1 MSKLNIQK
9 FDASIISPNAV
20 VLLVGKRGTGK
31 STLMKDIMYN
41 MRDRLDFGIAM
52 SPTEDCTSDLASYVP
67 KTCIYN
73 DYNGERIN
81 AMLESQR
88 RSIKNGTKRQLF
100 LMLDD
105 CMYDKKVMKGITIRN
120 LFMNGRHRK
129 VFFLNCQQYVMDMP
143 PDLRTNVDYIFAL
156 RENIMSNKEKLWKFF
171 FGVFPTFQQFNTVMD
186 ACTQNYECLV
196 FNGKSTST
204 NIEDC
209 IFWYKAATDI
219 PEFSL
224 CKPIYQKMDTRY
236 YHDHD
241 EGAPG
246 DESGVNGG
254 DANKR
259 NIVTTKNGITVTKCL
274 SAGR

>member
-1 MSKLNIQK
+1 MSKLNINK
-9 FDASIISPNAV
+9 FDASVIAPNAV

-31 STLMKDIMYN
+31 STLMKDIMFN
-41 MRDRLDFGIAM
+41 MCDKLDFGIAM

-67 KTCIYN
+67 RSCIYN
-73 DYNGERIN
+73 DYCGERIN
-81 AMLESQR
+81 AILETQR
-88 RSIKNGTKRQLF
+88 RSIKNGSKRHLF

-105 CMYDKKVMKGITIRN
+105 CMYDKKVMKGLTIRN

-156 RENIMSNKEKLWKFF
+156 RENIMANKEKLWKFF
-171 FGVFPTFQQFNTVMD
+171 FGVFPTFQQFNVVMD

-196 FNGKSTST
+196 FNGKCTST

-209 IFWYKAATDI
+209 IFWYKANTQI
-219 PEFSL
+219 PEFTL
-224 CKPIYQKMDTRY
+224 CKPIYHKMDELY

-241 EGAPG
+241 DDVTEIDNNKNA
-246 DESGVNGG
+246 SGE
-254 DANKR
+254 R
-259 NIVTTKNGITVTKCL
+259 NIVTSRNGVTVTKC
-274 SAGR
+274 SGTHD

>member
-1 MSKLNIQK
+1 MSKVNLQK
-9 FDASIISPNAV
+9 FDASVISPNAV

-41 MRDRLDFGIAM
+41 MRTQLDFGIAM

-81 AMLESQR
+81 AMLECQR
-88 RSIKNGTKRQLF
+88 KSIKNGTNRQLF

-209 IFWYKAATDI
+209 IFWYKAARDI
-219 PEFSL
+219 PDFSL
-224 CKPIYQKMDTRY
+224 CKPIYQKMDERY

-246 DESGVNGG
+246 EKADTGE

-259 NIVTTKNGITVTKCL
+259 NIVTTRNGFTVTKCL
-274 SAGR
+274 GSS